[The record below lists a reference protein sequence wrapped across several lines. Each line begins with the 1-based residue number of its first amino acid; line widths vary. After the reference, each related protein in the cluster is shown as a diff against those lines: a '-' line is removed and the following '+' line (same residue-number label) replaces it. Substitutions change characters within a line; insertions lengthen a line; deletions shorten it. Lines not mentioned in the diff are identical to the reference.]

1 MLTKNII
8 IFAGMLAAISLTACD
23 DGLIYEKTPELS
35 STGFSVKLSGEIHGV
50 DQWGDNY
57 NVVLAGF
64 EEESDGY
71 ATVQKVLPTETDGPI
86 EMTLDNINVKV
97 KTIKLCV
104 TDILRDSIVGFKSI
118 EVDNPEDTIH
128 FNVGKVDVGMY
139 KAIQDNVFNP
149 TCAQCHGGSNTAAAG
164 LYLTSGKS
172 YASLVNQPAL
182 HVEGIRVMPGSSAES
197 VLHKV
202 ISPDNEAGLGFSHGE
217 MVTSYKLRKLIDDWI
232 DLGAKE

>member
-8 IFAGMLAAISLTACD
+8 IFAGMLAAACLTACD
-23 DGLIYEKTPELS
+23 DGLIHEKTLALS
-35 STGFSVKLSGEIHGV
+35 STGFSVKLSGEIQGI
-50 DQWGDNY
+50 DQWGDDY

-64 EEESDGY
+64 EDESDGY
-71 ATVQKVLPTETDGPI
+71 ATVQKVLPETNGPI

-118 EVDNPEDTIH
+118 EVDNPEDTIY

-139 KAIQDNVFNP
+139 TAIQNNVFNP

-164 LYLTSGKS
+164 LYLTSGRS
-172 YASLVNQPAL
+172 YASLVNQPAQ
-182 HVEGIRVMPGSSAES
+182 HVDGTRVIPGSSAES

-217 MVTSYKLRKLIDDWI
+217 MVTSYKLRKLIDSWI